1 VASFLS
7 EIYLEQP
14 QEGINVEEVQQI
26 SGDYLLGEFVKQ
38 VIRGIVRHQ
47 TKRDGWSRSRSP
59 NMAVKIEMTECGSW
73 VK

>member
-1 VASFLS
+1 M
-7 EIYLEQP
+7 
-14 QEGINVEEVQQI
+14 EEVQQI

-47 TKRDGWSRSRSP
+47 TNAMVGPVFGYDSHQIWQE
-59 NMAVKIEMTECGSW
+59 KIEMTECGSW